1 MKRMFALRRLDR
13 RCQRR
18 KARSCCRS
26 TIRRLDAAKR
36 VNYLAQAL
44 AAFQRAVRAHRELIK
59 LAPEQFDP
67 VVVERLA
74 REREERKLH
83 DAEIAVVL
91 AKVYGESVEKEKLHQ
106 PQNGNRCRNG
116 AEKVQFSRRKEA
128 AIERRLAEWE
138 LWLTLG
144 HEAFDRHQRLRPHQW
159 LSLTTVARLFDVAS
173 QLDRL
178 AAGMKLQPGEAGK
191 RGLEDHSVWA
201 RDMDADLRRAY
212 GSKAGAAP
220 SEMTPVEMPKPD
232 NAGEAMCLL

>member
-91 AKVYGESVEKEKLHQ
+91 AKVYGESVVKEELHQ
-106 PQNGNRCRNG
+106 PQNEIRCRNG

-144 HEAFDRHQRLRPHQW
+144 RVAFDRHQRLRPHQC
-159 LSLTTVARLFDVAS
+159 LSLTTVARMIDLAS
-173 QLDRL
+173 QLGRPSC
-178 AAGMKLQPGEAGK
+178 GMELQPGEAAK
-191 RGLEDHSVWA
+191 RGPEDRSAWA

-212 GSKAGAAP
+212 GSKPGARA
-220 SEMTPVEMPKPD
+220 
-232 NAGEAMCLL
+232 